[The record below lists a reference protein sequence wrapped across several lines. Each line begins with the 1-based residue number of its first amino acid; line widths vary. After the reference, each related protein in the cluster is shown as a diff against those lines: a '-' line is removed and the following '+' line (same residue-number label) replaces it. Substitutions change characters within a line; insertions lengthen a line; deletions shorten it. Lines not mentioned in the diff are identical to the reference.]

1 MFLESFKYIKD
12 AGEIDATQM
21 QYSMLLTID
30 VKSNPINVNEIQWL
44 KIKAIDTQ
52 SNAVIPH
59 ARVVGEMFSPTGHI
73 SDVFE
78 QGFTNSYGE
87 VSYTWRVSDIRGK
100 FTAKFTA
107 YAENYVESYVQS
119 CFDVR

>member
-1 MFLESFKYIKD
+1 
-12 AGEIDATQM
+12 M
-21 QYSMLLTID
+21 QYSILLTID
-30 VKSNPINVNEIQWL
+30 VRSNPINGNEIQWL

-52 SNAVIPH
+52 SNAVIPS